1 MDYQS
6 IVFGQ
11 KHKDFSYDDF
21 ELVKKVKRLAK
32 KHQRLA
38 EYSCNG
44 VGWIRGVCYYNGAID
59 DWAKKQ
65 YGQGVKSAYIVDDEA
80 VFDVELSKVRGKIFA
95 LLGLR
100 VGKGLTVPAVEKW
113 RVEFQGDPR
122 GNTVKLFYENDYI
135 EL

>member
-11 KHKDFSYDDF
+11 KHKNFTYDDF
-21 ELVKKVKRLAK
+21 ELVNMVSRLAK
-32 KHQRLA
+32 KHQKLA

-59 DWAKKQ
+59 DWARRT
-65 YGQGVKSAYIVDDEA
+65 YGQGVKSAYVGDDET
-80 VFDVELSKVRGKIFA
+80 VFDLESSKIEDKIFA
-95 LLGLR
+95 LLGLK

-122 GNTVKLFYENDYI
+122 GNTVKLFYEGDFI